1 MLKTSGDQNTRNSKP
16 PPKEIS
22 DLIVEFADIFQ
33 EPDQLPPTR
42 NVDHAIPLLPD
53 AKPVNQRAYRLP
65 HHQKN
70 AMEEL
75 IKHLLQ
81 ANLIQPSVSP
91 YSSPVILVR
100 KKDGTWRLCVDY
112 RQLNAKTVKNKYPI
126 PIIEDLLDEL
136 FGAKIFSKIDL
147 RSGYHQIRMT
157 QADIHK
163 TAFTTHLGHFEY
175 LVMPFGLTN
184 APATFQ
190 TLMNTVL
197 SDYLRKFALVFFDDI
212 LIYSTSL
219 SAHVQHLR
227 TVLQV
232 LRDNKLYAKLSKC
245 SFAQEEIEY
254 LGHIIS
260 EAGVATDPSKIAI
273 IQQWPQPTN
282 VSELRAFLG
291 MAGYYRRFIQG
302 YGMICRPL
310 FNTLKKDAFQWGP
323 DQQQAFAQIKLIMST
338 PPVLALPD
346 FSQPFVLEAD
356 ASGTGLGAVLMQNGK
371 PISFLSRTLG
381 TKASAASTYE
391 KEAMAILEA
400 LKKWKHYFAS
410 TSVIIRTDQQSL
422 KYIQDQRLVEG
433 IQHKLL
439 IKLLGF
445 NYRVEYKKGRD
456 NKVADALSR
465 ATHSTEVLAI
475 STIVPTWM
483 QQVLDS
489 YEQDQKC
496 LELLTKL
503 SIDSEAVPNFSL
515 RDGILRYKGKLFIG
529 DNTLLKTQLMSSF
542 HNSAFGGHSGER
554 STYKRLQLIFHWP
567 QMKHQVQQYVK
578 NCPVC
583 QKNKSENVPYPGL
596 LAPLPVPERAWT
608 HISMDFVEGL
618 PKSQGK
624 NVILVVVDRF
634 TKYSHF
640 LALSHPYTA

>member
-1 MLKTSGDQNTRNSKP
+1 
-16 PPKEIS
+16 
-22 DLIVEFADIFQ
+22 
-33 EPDQLPPTR
+33 
-42 NVDHAIPLLPD
+42 
-53 AKPVNQRAYRLP
+53 
-65 HHQKN
+65 
-70 AMEEL
+70 MEEL

-310 FNTLKKDAFQWGP
+310 FNTLKKDAFQWG
-323 DQQQAFAQIKLIMST
+323 QISNRH
-338 PPVLALPD
+338 LPR
-346 FSQPFVLEAD
+346 
-356 ASGTGLGAVLMQNGK
+356 
-371 PISFLSRTLG
+371 LS
-381 TKASAASTYE
+381 
-391 KEAMAILEA
+391 
-400 LKKWKHYFAS
+400 
-410 TSVIIRTDQQSL
+410 
-422 KYIQDQRLVEG
+422 
-433 IQHKLL
+433 
-439 IKLLGF
+439 
-445 NYRVEYKKGRD
+445 
-456 NKVADALSR
+456 
-465 ATHSTEVLAI
+465 
-475 STIVPTWM
+475 
-483 QQVLDS
+483 
-489 YEQDQKC
+489 
-496 LELLTKL
+496 
-503 SIDSEAVPNFSL
+503 
-515 RDGILRYKGKLFIG
+515 
-529 DNTLLKTQLMSSF
+529 
-542 HNSAFGGHSGER
+542 
-554 STYKRLQLIFHWP
+554 
-567 QMKHQVQQYVK
+567 
-578 NCPVC
+578 
-583 QKNKSENVPYPGL
+583 
-596 LAPLPVPERAWT
+596 
-608 HISMDFVEGL
+608 
-618 PKSQGK
+618 
-624 NVILVVVDRF
+624 
-634 TKYSHF
+634 
-640 LALSHPYTA
+640 